1 VVVTFATSRNKTLFR
16 RRKIMNQT
24 TNSTQ
29 AQETN
34 NVNIFAAPETEA
46 AVTPKIATFDSS
58 PFETTPPMKDEAEAV
73 VASEVT
79 QVEGS
84 EAAQDAQ
91 AETTPEVSE
100 ESAPAQK
107 NTTKLAKRMSLEK
120 MREYAEPIA
129 QACKKQKDG
138 IYTISLSTVS
148 DAAKCDKTI
157 ATKIIRLAMDIT
169 KSYIQIVDDKPSTS
183 VTDPQ
188 VNTQHSLII
197 PSKKMQ
203 SIKGDDG
210 KMLFPVGTKFTMTY
224 DAEKIVLTKL
234 A

>member
-1 VVVTFATSRNKTLFR
+1 
-16 RRKIMNQT
+16 MNQT

-58 PFETTPPMKDEAEAV
+58 PFETTPPKKDEAEAV

-79 QVEGS
+79 QVERS

-100 ESAPAQK
+100 ESAPAQE
-107 NTTKLAKRMSLEK
+107 NTPKILKKMDLEK
-120 MREYAEPIA
+120 MREFAEPIA
-129 QACKKQKDG
+129 KASKKHKNG
-138 IYTISLSTVS
+138 VFSINLSTVS
-148 DAAKCDKTI
+148 DAAKCDKII
-157 ATKIIRLAMDIT
+157 ATKIINMAMDIAQT
-169 KSYIQIVDDKPSTS
+169 YIKIVDDKPST
-183 VTDPQ
+183 TITHPH
-188 VNTQHSLII
+188 VNSQHSLLI
-197 PSKKMQ
+197 PSKTMQ
-203 SIKGDDG
+203 SIKGDDD

>member
-1 VVVTFATSRNKTLFR
+1 MT
-16 RRKIMNQT
+16 QT
-24 TNSTQ
+24 TNSTTSQ
-29 AQETN
+29 AIN
-34 NVNIFAAPETEA
+34 NIFAPVEAKNVVAP
-46 AVTPKIATFDSS
+46 KNATYDSS
-58 PFETTPPMKDEAEAV
+58 TFETTPPKKDEAEAV

-100 ESAPAQK
+100 ESAPIK
-107 NTTKLAKRMSLEK
+107 KKSGLAKRMSLEM

-129 QACKKQKDG
+129 TASKNHKDG
-138 IYTISLSTVS
+138 VYTINLSTVS

-157 ATKIIRLAMDIT
+157 AAQIIHLAMSIT
-169 KSYIQIVDDKPSTS
+169 KTYIEIVDDKPST
-183 VTDPQ
+183 TITHPH
-188 VNTQHSLII
+188 VNSQHSLLI
-197 PSKKMQ
+197 PSKTMQ
-203 SIKGDDG
+203 SIKGDDD